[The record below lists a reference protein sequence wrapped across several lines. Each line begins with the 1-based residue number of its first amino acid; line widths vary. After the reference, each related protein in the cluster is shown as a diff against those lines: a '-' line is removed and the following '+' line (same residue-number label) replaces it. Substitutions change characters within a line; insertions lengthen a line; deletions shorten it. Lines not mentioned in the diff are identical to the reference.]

1 MSRLLRRSTLLGLLL
16 VTVLAQGA
24 LAATTNVSI
33 QGSAFSPQGVRVRQ
47 GDAVKWTNND
57 FQTHTS
63 TSDGYDGTSGPQLWN
78 SGTLGHAATYS
89 FTFVAAGKY
98 AYHCTIHSFMHG
110 SVAVALRATPASGTT
125 STTFTVTWATAAGV
139 PANYNEDVQIL
150 RPGASAF
157 ANWKVN
163 QTGTAVSATFTPD
176 AGTGTYK
183 FRARLQRGSA
193 GASGYSAPAA
203 ITVS

>member
-1 MSRLLRRSTLLGLLL
+1 VSRVLRRSTLLGLLM

-33 QGSAFSPQGVRVRQ
+33 QGSAFSPSGVRVRQ
-47 GDAVKWTNND
+47 GDTVKWTNND
-57 FQTHTS
+57 FQTHTA

-78 SGTLGHAATYS
+78 SGVLGHAATYS
-89 FTFVAAGKY
+89 FTFVAAGKF

-110 SVAVALRATPASGTT
+110 SVAVGLRVNPTSGTT
-125 STTFTVTWATAAGV
+125 ATTFTVTWATAAGV
-139 PANYNEDVQIL
+139 PANYNEDVQVL
-150 RPGASAF
+150 RPGTTTW
-157 ANWKVN
+157 ANWRTN
-163 QTGTAVSATFTPD
+163 QTGTSVSATFTPD

-183 FRARLQRGSA
+183 FRARLQKGTG
-193 GASGYSAPAA
+193 GASGYSAAKA

>member
-16 VTVLAQGA
+16 VPVLAGGA

-33 QGSAFSPQGVRVRQ
+33 QGSAFSPQDVRVRQ

-63 TSDGYDGTSGPQLWN
+63 TSDGFDGTTGPQLWN
-78 SGTLGHAATYS
+78 SNTLGHAATFS

-110 SVAVALRATPASGTT
+110 SVAVGLRVNPASGTT

-139 PANYNEDVQIL
+139 PANYNEDVQIM
-150 RPGASAF
+150 RPGSTTW

-163 QTGTAVSATFTPD
+163 QTGAAISATFTPD

-183 FRARLQRGSA
+183 FRARLQKGTG
-193 GASGYSAPAA
+193 GASGYSAAKA